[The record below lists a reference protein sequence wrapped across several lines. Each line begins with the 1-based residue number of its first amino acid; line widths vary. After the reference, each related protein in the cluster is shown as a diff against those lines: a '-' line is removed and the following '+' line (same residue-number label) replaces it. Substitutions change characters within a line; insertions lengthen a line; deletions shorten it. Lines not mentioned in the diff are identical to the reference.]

1 MLNYILPFLL
11 SFEVLIGFVPHSD
24 TDLVV
29 VWCIINNIVTF
40 WPVFVPCLLL
50 FGLHHST
57 TLTSHSSPCSSAL
70 RLHGCAM
77 PGVYGGQGDGV
88 GDVDLLHQVVDFVVY
103 MNTLLQVCGYN
114 TGFAGLRD
122 S

>member
-1 MLNYILPFLL
+1 
-11 SFEVLIGFVPHSD
+11 
-24 TDLVV
+24 
-29 VWCIINNIVTF
+29 
-40 WPVFVPCLLL
+40 
-50 FGLHHST
+50 
-57 TLTSHSSPCSSAL
+57 
-70 RLHGCAM
+70 M

-114 TGFAGLRD
+114 TGFAGLCD